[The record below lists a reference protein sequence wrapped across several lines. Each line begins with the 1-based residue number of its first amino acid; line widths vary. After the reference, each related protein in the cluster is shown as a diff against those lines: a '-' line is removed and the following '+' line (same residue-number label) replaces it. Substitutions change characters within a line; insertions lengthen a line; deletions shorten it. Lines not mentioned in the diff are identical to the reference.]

1 MQYMGA
7 HVIHENVQWLCNTWV
22 SMQYISTFMQYMDT
36 HALRGHICIAWASMY
51 HRPHASHLHNARRY
65 GWKWGHATRA
75 SEHMNIGIKE
85 QIRTGHHR
93 QDHFRSLLQHR
104 QRLSAINE
112 IMAMTEGEVSTQIAD
127 EHTKVEVC
135 DRQLWKFAVHRR
147 SMQCSMKGQG
157 FVVEGK
163 QLNRIMLDL
172 PKCGRRTCPRT
183 GFDWGCKLPELA
195 HLMQQC
201 RLYLIVEN
209 KVHDLPGP
217 SLRTA
222 PGGEQIMTAEQ
233 QTFLNDKFVQWT
245 EGRSDHGNALVFSRM
260 EMVSEEWNAKVGVK
274 IDV

>member
-1 MQYMGA
+1 MKKGER
-7 HVIHENVQWLCNTWV
+7 IGSDNDL
-22 SMQYISTFMQYMDT
+22 
-36 HALRGHICIAWASMY
+36 
-51 HRPHASHLHNARRY
+51 HRV
-65 GWKWGHATRA
+65 KTR
-75 SEHMNIGIKE
+75 
-85 QIRTGHHR
+85 
-93 QDHFRSLLQHR
+93 
-104 QRLSAINE
+104 
-112 IMAMTEGEVSTQIAD
+112 EVSTQTAD
-127 EHTKVEVC
+127 EQTKVEVC

-147 SMQCSMKGQG
+147 SMQCSMKGRR